1 MVEPCAEARSCGRGD
16 GEVKKHILIVDDDRA
31 IRDSLER
38 YLTDHDFRAHSAPNG
53 KTMNR
58 LLVEHKFDLVVLD
71 LMLDGE
77 DGLALARQIREGSDL
92 PIIMLTGKGDEID
105 RIVGL
110 EMGADDYL
118 PKPYNPRELLARIK
132 SVLRR
137 AEKTRPATQGDAF
150 PGEVAHFAGWEL
162 DLAKRKL
169 SSPEGKPSDLTSGE
183 FDLLSAFV
191 RHPQRVLSREQL
203 LDYAC
208 GHARFPFDR
217 SVDVQVMRLRRK
229 VEVNPQDPELIK
241 TVRSI
246 GYTFTPKVEWN

>member
-1 MVEPCAEARSCGRGD
+1 
-16 GEVKKHILIVDDDRA
+16 
-31 IRDSLER
+31 
-38 YLTDHDFRAHSAPNG
+38 
-53 KTMNR
+53 
-58 LLVEHKFDLVVLD
+58 
-71 LMLDGE
+71 MLGGE
-77 DGLALARQIREGSDL
+77 DGLTLARQIRKDSDL

-118 PKPYNPRELLARIK
+118 SKPYNPRELLARIK

-137 AEKTRPATQGDAF
+137 ADKSWLAIQDDSS
-150 PGEVAHFAGWEL
+150 PGEVAHFAGWKL

-169 SSPEGKPSDLTSGE
+169 SSPKGKSIELTSGK
-183 FDLLSAFV
+183 FDLLSVFV

-217 SVDVQVMRLRRK
+217 SVDIQVMRLRRK
-229 VEVNPQDPELIK
+229 VEVDPQNPELIR

-246 GYTFTPKVEWN
+246 GYKFTTKVEWS